1 MPRSSAGAPKL
12 PFAHHV
18 GLRIDEPREGTGRCV
33 VSIDEHHYNSAGI
46 VHGGVLF
53 TLADTAMG
61 AALHSTLAPGESC
74 ATIEMK
80 ISYFKPVVA
89 GAIVC
94 TAEIVNKG
102 RTIASLE
109 SSLHVDGVLV
119 AKANGTFSIFRRKPE
134 ATT

>member
-1 MPRSSAGAPKL
+1 MPSSSAGGPNL
-12 PFAHHV
+12 PFARHV
-18 GLRIDEPREGTGRCV
+18 GLRMEEPREGTGRCV
-33 VSIDEHHYNSAGI
+33 LSIDEHHHNSAGI

-61 AALHSTLAPGESC
+61 AALYSTLAPGEGC

-80 ISYFKPVVA
+80 INYFKPVVA
-89 GAIVC
+89 GTVVC
-94 TAEIVNKG
+94 TAGIVNKG

-109 SSLHVDGVLV
+109 ASVHVDEVLV

>member
-1 MPRSSAGAPKL
+1 MDL
-12 PFAHHV
+12 PFANHV
-18 GLRIDEPREGTGRCV
+18 GMRFERPRDGRSRCTLA
-33 VSIDEHHYNSAGI
+33 IEEHHFNSAGM

-80 ISYFKPVVA
+80 INYFKPVVA
-89 GAIVC
+89 GVIVC

-109 SSLHVDGVLV
+109 SSLHVDDVLV
-119 AKANGTFSIFRRKPE
+119 AKANGTFSIFRRKQE
-134 ATT
+134 T